1 MKEGKFEIILR
12 ELLERRCTFHR
23 SASEECEQRWDRIA
37 KPIDGLGELEKMT
50 AKIAGMTGSAD
61 VRIDRRAVAVM
72 CGDNGVVR

>member
-37 KPIDGLGELEKMT
+37 KPIDGLGELEKND
-50 AKIAGMTGSAD
+50 GE
-61 VRIDRRAVAVM
+61 DRRYDGQ
-72 CGDNGVVR
+72 CGCQNRSAGGGRHVR